1 MKIICVDDEKLV
13 LDLTVALCKLIVTPD
28 SVINGFRSP
37 MDALA
42 FAEVMHPDIALLDID
57 MPGMNG
63 LVLAAKIKERSPDT
77 SIIFLT
83 GYAQYAVDAFAMH
96 ASGYLLK
103 PVSKERLAEEIDY
116 AVAKKSKQKKPQEGE
131 PHISARTFGNF
142 DLFVDGRAVTFS
154 RSKAKELMAY
164 LIDRQGS
171 GVSRAEA
178 FAALWE
184 DSEYDRAMQKQ
195 LDVIVRSLR
204 TTLEAAGI
212 PEILEMKSG
221 SLRVKPELID
231 CDLYRFMS
239 GDVDAVNSYR
249 GEYMTSY
256 AWAELTEAYMER
268 QQSRRGK

>member
-28 SVINGFRSP
+28 SVINGFRNP

-42 FAEVMHPDIALLDID
+42 FAEVVHPDIALLDID

-63 LVLAAKIKERSPDT
+63 IVLAARIKERSPNT

-83 GYAQYAVDAFAMH
+83 GYAQYAVDAFSLH

-103 PVSKERLAEEIDY
+103 PVNKDRLAEEIDF
-116 AVAKKSKQKKPQEGE
+116 ALAKKNKPK
-131 PHISARTFGNF
+131 PPVKTDKRISVQTFGNF
-142 DLFVDGRAVTFS
+142 DLFVDGKTVTFS
-154 RSKAKELMAY
+154 RSKAKELLAY

-171 GVSRAEA
+171 GVTRSEV
-178 FAALWE
+178 FSVLWE
-184 DSEYDRAMQKQ
+184 DSNYDRSMQKQ
-195 LDVIVRSLR
+195 LDVVIRSLR

-212 PEILEMKSG
+212 PELFEMKSG
-221 SLRVKPELID
+221 FLRIEPELID
-231 CDLYRFMS
+231 CDLYHFME
-239 GDVDAVNSYR
+239 GDIDAVNAYR

-256 AWAELTEAYMER
+256 AWAELTAAYMDR
-268 QQSRRGK
+268 QQHQRI